1 MAKDYY
7 EILGVDRGVSQD
19 DLKKAYRKLA
29 MKYHPDRNPGDKEA
43 EEQFKKV
50 SEAYEV
56 LSNEDKRRQYDQVGH
71 DAFTRKGGGS
81 PSGGHT
87 VDPFDL
93 FSQVFSGG
101 GIFDGFFGG
110 GAAGRSGPRSGA
122 DLRYDLEVDFEEAVF
137 GTEKSITIP
146 QAVAC
151 DRCNGS
157 GSEPGSGKRTCAHC
171 RGQGQVRVAQGFF
184 SVSQP
189 CPHCQGQGEVIEKPC
204 RKCHGEGHVS
214 QRKTI
219 PIRIPA
225 GVDTGMQLRVA
236 GAGQA
241 GRRGGPPGDLRV
253 VIHVRPHDVFTR
265 EDDDIFCEI
274 PLPFHVAALGGK
286 VKVPT
291 INGATEIRIPAGT
304 QSGAHFRLREK
315 GIPSLR
321 GYGRGDQHVRVT
333 VEVPVKLSNV
343 QRQKLQEF
351 ADSCDDSTNPKWRE
365 FLEKAKRF
373 FT

>member
-7 EILGVDRGVSQD
+7 ETLGVDRGVSQD

-43 EEQFKKV
+43 EEEFKKI

-56 LSNEDKRRQYDQVGH
+56 LGSDEKRRQYDQVGH
-71 DAFTRKGGGS
+71 DAFTRKGGG
-81 PSGGHT
+81 PAGGHT

-101 GIFDGFFGG
+101 GIFDGIFGG
-110 GAAGRSGPRSGA
+110 GGGGGRSGPRPGA
-122 DLRYDLEVDFEEAVF
+122 DLRYDLEIDFEEAVF

-146 QAVAC
+146 QAIPC
-151 DRCNGS
+151 DRCSGS
-157 GSEPGSGKRTCAHC
+157 GSEPGSGKRTCTHC

-189 CPHCQGQGEVIEKPC
+189 CPHCQGQGEVVEKPC
-204 RKCHGEGHVS
+204 KKCHGEGHVS

-225 GVDTGMQLRVA
+225 GVDTGVQLRVA
-236 GAGQA
+236 GAGQS
-241 GRRGGPPGDLRV
+241 GRRGGPAGDLRV
-253 VIHVRPHDVFTR
+253 VIHVRAHDVFTR
-265 EDDDIFCEI
+265 EDDDIFCDV
-274 PLPFHVAALGGK
+274 PLPFHIAALGGK

-304 QSGAHFRLREK
+304 QSGARFRLREK

-321 GYGRGDQHVRVT
+321 GYGRGDQHVRVF
-333 VEVPVKLSNV
+333 VEVPAKLNAA
-343 QRQKLQEF
+343 QRQKLQDF
-351 ADSCDDSTNPKWRE
+351 ADSCDEATHPKWRE
-365 FLEKAKRF
+365 FLEKAKKF
-373 FT
+373 LT

>member
-7 EILGVDRGVSQD
+7 EMLGVDRQASQD

-29 MKYHPDRNPGDKEA
+29 MQYHPDRNPGDEKA
-43 EEQFKKV
+43 EEHFKEV

-56 LSNEDKRRQYDQVGH
+56 LNDEDKRRQYDQYGH
-71 DAFTRKGGGS
+71 DAFTRKGGG

-93 FSQVFSGG
+93 FSQVFQGGG
-101 GIFDGFFGG
+101 GIFDGLFGG
-110 GAAGRSGPRSGA
+110 GGGRSGPRQGA
-122 DLRYDLEVDFEEAVF
+122 DLRYDLEIDFEEAVF
-137 GTEKSITIP
+137 GTEQRVTIP

-151 DRCNGS
+151 DRCGGS
-157 GSEPGSGKRTCAHC
+157 GSEAGTGKRTCSHC
-171 RGQGQVRVAQGFF
+171 RGQGQVRMAQGFF

-204 RKCHGEGHVS
+204 RKCQGEGRVNE
-214 QRKTI
+214 RKTI

-225 GVDTGMQLRVA
+225 GVDTGVQLRVA

-241 GRRGGPPGDLRV
+241 GQRGGPSGDLRV
-253 VIHVRPHDVFTR
+253 VIHVRPHDIFTR
-265 EDDDIFCEI
+265 EDDDIYCDV

-291 INGATEIRIPAGT
+291 ISGATEIRIPAGT
-304 QSGAHFRLREK
+304 QNGARFRLRDK

-321 GYGRGDQHVRVT
+321 GYGRGDEHVRIT
-333 VEVPVKLSNV
+333 VEVPTKLNSA
-343 QRQKLQEF
+343 QKEKLQEF
-351 ADSCDDSTNPKWRE
+351 ADLCDESTNPKWRE
-365 FLEKAKRF
+365 FLDKAKRF
-373 FT
+373 FS